1 MKIKLLSELYKN
13 GTLKPP
19 FYATE
24 EAAGIDLP
32 ACIDG
37 DITLQPM
44 ERMLIPTGIAAE
56 IPKGYAGMI
65 YARSGL
71 AIKHGITMVNAV
83 GVVDSD
89 YRGEIKCAV
98 INLGGE
104 PYTIHQG
111 DRVAQMV
118 IMAAPQ
124 EPIEIVDEINQT
136 KRGEGGFGSTGK
148 KNNGC

>member
-1 MKIKLLSELYKN
+1 MKIKLLSDLYKN

-32 ACIDG
+32 ACIDE
-37 DITLQPM
+37 DIILEPM
-44 ERMLIPTGIAAE
+44 QRALIPTGIAAE

-71 AIKHGITMVNAV
+71 AVKHGITLINAV

-89 YRGEIKCAV
+89 YRGEIKCGIV
-98 INLGGE
+98 NLGGE
-104 PYTIHQG
+104 AYTIHPG
-111 DRVAQMV
+111 DRIAQMV
-118 IMAAPQ
+118 ITETPQ
-124 EPIEIVDEINQT
+124 HPIEIVEEINET
-136 KRGEGGFGSTGK
+136 KRGEGGFGSTG
-148 KNNGC
+148 